1 MREVQGSKERRR
13 RVTLD
18 SAGVDLLEL
27 VRLGVLP
34 LSALQHDLD
43 GEEEVLLCDEEGT
56 PLSALS
62 VSAITHLRP
71 LAEGIG
77 PEWGPEVRQP
87 VSAVLGSSSP
97 SVALI
102 SYLPPSDIEIKT
114 TATKVQ
120 EVGFSSLLLCALV
133 SRTPVPDGAITASG
147 LIRSL
152 MAAANKLTAE
162 LHQQKVT
169 LLAIPWVE
177 GSTQPEALVR
187 AYGATTYVM
196 GEQSLANDAPRG
208 YPPESAKE
216 IMRARGRSPRQ
227 GAIVFFTGLSGSG
240 KSTIASALYDL
251 LRDDGTHGVMLL
263 DGDAMRRSISAGL
276 GFDRASRNENVKR
289 LGIAA
294 AKIAQ
299 TGGIAIV
306 APIAPFSEGREMAR
320 QAASGRPFLLVHIST
335 PLEICETRDRKGLY
349 ARARTGEIEHFTGI
363 SSPYEVPLDADLTF
377 DASKVSVYDAAAA
390 VKDQLSQI
398 IG

>member
-1 MREVQGSKERRR
+1 MREAQGSKERGR

-18 SAGVDLLEL
+18 SVGVDLLEL

-34 LSALQHDLD
+34 LSVIQHNLD
-43 GEEEVLLCDEEGT
+43 GEEAVLLCDEEGT
-56 PLSALS
+56 PLSELTPS
-62 VSAITHLRP
+62 NITHLRP

-102 SYLPPSDIEIKT
+102 SYLPPSDIEIK
-114 TATKVQ
+114 ATVAAVQ
-120 EVGFSSLLLCALV
+120 ETGFQSLLLCALV
-133 SRTPVPDGAITASG
+133 SRTPVPDGTITASG

-152 MAAANKLTAE
+152 MAAAKKLTAD
-162 LHQQKVT
+162 LPQKKVT
-169 LLAIPWVE
+169 LLAIPWVK
-177 GSTQPEALVR
+177 GSTEPEDLVR
-187 AYGATTYVM
+187 AYGATTLVM
-196 GEQSLANDAPRG
+196 GGQYLDRDAPRG
-208 YPPESAKE
+208 YPPDSGNE
-216 IMRARGRSPRQ
+216 IERARGRAPRQ

-240 KSTIASALYDL
+240 KSTIASALSEM
-251 LRDDGTHGVMLL
+251 LRDNGTHGVILL

-289 LGIAA
+289 LGTAA
-294 AKIAQ
+294 AQIAR

-320 QAASGRPFLLVHIST
+320 QAAPGLPFLLIHIST
-335 PLEICETRDRKGLY
+335 PLEICELRDRKGLY

-363 SSPYEVPLDADLTF
+363 SSPYEVPLDADLTI
-377 DASKVSVYDAAAA
+377 DASKVSVYDAAATA
-390 VKDQLSQI
+390 KDLLSQI
-398 IG
+398 ID